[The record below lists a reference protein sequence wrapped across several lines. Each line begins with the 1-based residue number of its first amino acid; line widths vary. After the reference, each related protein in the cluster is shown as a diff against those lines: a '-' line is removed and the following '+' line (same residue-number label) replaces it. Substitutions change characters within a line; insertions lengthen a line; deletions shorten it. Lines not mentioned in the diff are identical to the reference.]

1 MVDVA
6 CLFQQ
11 FLLPSEVVDHL
22 QSEARP
28 PVVRIADNVLDD
40 VALADGTGPPAEAI
54 VLAYPL
60 DMAYRPDTD
69 GELADEFPVGEK
81 KRESLLHAVLQS
93 VVASKH
99 PLGPFHPVLE
109 VHETGNRPH
118 VGREQP
124 RLVGQVVLEPD
135 LAELLGKR
143 LELRVVPVCMFHAV
157 AQRVADV
164 EVVRYPRVL
173 ESARKVMGAVRY
185 SVLGR
190 MSNAPADAAQFIIHV
205 TTLEAF
211 SHLHA
216 EHNDVPVTQRT
227 VCLVR
232 IEAERQEKLLLVD
245 HDALV
250 YNHTILARQW
260 CVLLINGEAELENPV
275 ANGVVAWSLAER
287 LAKDILENPEDG
299 DNGPEATPCPH
310 IYQDTQH
317 DQLNRESMSGNRVE
331 RNLRCSLNIVIFGTS
346 FFEVLLQP
354 PDFCLAGFYLGLELG
369 VLFSEPFPVYRVGTP
384 KPHLYSPIDVFY
396 LLNTGYI

>member
-11 FLLPSEVVDHL
+11 FLLPSEEVDHL

-40 VALADGTGPPAEAI
+40 VALSDGTGPPAEAI

-69 GELADEFPVGEK
+69 GELADEFPVGEQ

-109 VHETGNRPH
+109 VYETGNRPH

-143 LELRVVPVCMFHAV
+143 LELRIVPVCMFHAV

-173 ESARKVMGAVRY
+173 EAARKVMGAVRY
-185 SVLGR
+185 SVIGR
-190 MSNAPADAAQFIIHV
+190 MSNAPADAAQLIIHV

-211 SHLHA
+211 AHLHA
-216 EHNDVPVTQRT
+216 EHNDVPVAQGA

-232 IEAERQEKLLLVD
+232 IEAGVR
-245 HDALV
+245 
-250 YNHTILARQW
+250 RSFS
-260 CVLLINGEAELENPV
+260 LLIMMLSSIITPYLLG
-275 ANGVVAWSLAER
+275 NGVS
-287 LAKDILENPEDG
+287 
-299 DNGPEATPCPH
+299 
-310 IYQDTQH
+310 
-317 DQLNRESMSGNRVE
+317 
-331 RNLRCSLNIVIFGTS
+331 CS
-346 FFEVLLQP
+346 
-354 PDFCLAGFYLGLELG
+354 
-369 VLFSEPFPVYRVGTP
+369 
-384 KPHLYSPIDVFY
+384 
-396 LLNTGYI
+396 